1 MIKNNQL
8 IQHINSID
16 ENIDNSSEIIIE
28 IVIKLAL
35 LGNNFR
41 LYNLH

>member
-8 IQHINSID
+8 IQHINSIN
-16 ENIDNSSEIIIE
+16 ENIENLSETLIE

-35 LGNNFR
+35 LG
-41 LYNLH
+41 